1 MSVSRQNDQ
10 APAFAQKALS
20 RFVGERYTARKKTIT
35 FAGNQYHI
43 YGPAQELRFF
53 VKQKLLTFKESLTI
67 YSDETMS
74 RPLLKIQARSRIGFN
89 ATYDISTPD
98 GEPIGALKHDSI
110 RNIVRDRWLILSPTG
125 TQIGLIEEDS
135 TRLALYRRILLF
147 MLPQRFDVSVRG
159 QKVAVFRQHFNLFV
173 SKIDIDFSLDPQ
185 GLLDRRMGI
194 AAVVLLL
201 AIQHSRG

>member
-74 RPLLKIQARSRIGFN
+74 RPLLKIQARGRLAFN
-89 ATYDISTPD
+89 GVFDIHTPH
-98 GEPIGALKHDSI
+98 GEYIGALKHD
-110 RNIVRDRWLILSPTG
+110 RDRK
-125 TQIGLIEEDS
+125 
-135 TRLALYRRILLF
+135 
-147 MLPQRFDVSVRG
+147 SV
-159 QKVAVFRQHFNLFV
+159 V
-173 SKIDIDFSLDPQ
+173 
-185 GLLDRRMGI
+185 
-194 AAVVLLL
+194 
-201 AIQHSRG
+201 